1 VDRILD
7 LIMSAGLWCSIA
19 LFVFWGGLLCVRDT
33 FAAERR
39 NTAMPK
45 RKPGRET
52 EQDRPQS
59 WVVLG
64 D

>member
-7 LIMSAGLWCSIA
+7 LIMSAGLWSAIV
-19 LFVFWGGLLCVRDT
+19 LFVGGGFLCVRDT

-39 NTAMPK
+39 NAAMPK